1 MASQSKTKSAPESR
15 LLIRIVCG
23 GEVAL
28 GPGKVELLELLEKTG
43 SISEAAR
50 QMRLSYMKAWLM
62 TKSLKPLVTVSRGGK
77 SGGGATVTDA
87 GREAIRL
94 YRLME
99 TNSRAA
105 CASAWNKLQ
114 QLLAE

>member
-1 MASQSKTKSAPESR
+1 MKSKTKSALEPK
-15 LLIRIVCG
+15 LLIRIVCANK
-23 GEVAL
+23 VAL
-28 GPGKVELLELLEKTG
+28 GPGKVELLELLEQTG

-62 TKSLKPLVTVSRGGK
+62 TKSLKPLVRVSRGGR

-87 GREAIRL
+87 GRETIRL

-99 TNSRAA
+99 SNSRTA
-105 CASAWNKLQ
+105 CEASWSKLQ
-114 QLLAE
+114 RLLVK